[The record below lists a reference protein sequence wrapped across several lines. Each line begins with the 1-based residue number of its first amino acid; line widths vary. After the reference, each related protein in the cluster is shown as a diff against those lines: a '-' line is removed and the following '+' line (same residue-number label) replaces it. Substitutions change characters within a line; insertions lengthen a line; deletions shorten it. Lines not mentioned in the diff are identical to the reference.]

1 MKAREEATRLAK
13 RIKSAEK
20 DLTERRHRVN
30 EHATR
35 VAKLQADLAAI
46 TDGMQQKCAA
56 RPIFQTGVICHMRR
70 LISQAFTWWNADVW
84 WTGYHCHGCCSELS
98 IL

>member
-1 MKAREEATRLAK
+1 MKAGEEATRLAK

-20 DLTERRHRVN
+20 DLTERRQRVD

-46 TDGMQQKCAA
+46 IDGMQHQCAA
-56 RPIFQTGVICHMRR
+56 RTSFQMGVICHILRFS
-70 LISQAFTWWNADVW
+70 SQAFNWWTADV
-84 WTGYHCHGCCSELS
+84 C
-98 IL
+98 